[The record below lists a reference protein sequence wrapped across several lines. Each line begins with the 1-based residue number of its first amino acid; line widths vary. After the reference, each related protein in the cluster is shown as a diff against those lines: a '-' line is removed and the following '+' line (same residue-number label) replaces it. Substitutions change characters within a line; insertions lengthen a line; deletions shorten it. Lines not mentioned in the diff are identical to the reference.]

1 MVNGNTLNLFS
12 FWLRCNF
19 FANYNLPHLKRL
31 MVWCLNRKDLCTDWV
46 IDYINLLAGKSN
58 AKVISFSAKT
68 NYTTLVG
75 LTGFTMQNARAIRA
89 LSTNRGG
96 MESDLN
102 AISGVVPRAL
112 CGLEW

>member
-75 LTGFTMQNARAIRA
+75 LTGFTMGFA
-89 LSTNRGG
+89 
-96 MESDLN
+96 
-102 AISGVVPRAL
+102 
-112 CGLEW
+112 

>member
-1 MVNGNTLNLFS
+1 
-12 FWLRCNF
+12 
-19 FANYNLPHLKRL
+19 

-46 IDYINLLAGKSN
+46 IDYINLLAGKAMPRSYRFPP
-58 AKVISFSAKT
+58 KLITPLLSALRDSQCK
-68 NYTTLVG
+68 
-75 LTGFTMQNARAIRA
+75 NARAIRA